1 MKQKHLGPL
10 MAMEKKDLEVS
21 IIGGGLVG
29 SLCAC
34 ILGNQGIR
42 VKVYEYRSGG
52 IRNAE
57 IVEGRSMNLLL
68 SERGLSALRL
78 AGMKE
83 EAIIDLTIPIKGRI
97 LHTKDGQKI
106 PFLSDRTGRY
116 VYSIIRKDLNEVII
130 AAAKKNPN
138 IDIFFKHKFINYDF
152 KINKFQIMRPD
163 GGVEENSADLLIGCD
178 GAYSAVRKQMLR
190 TPRFNHSQSYFEH
203 GYIELA
209 IPPTSTGEF
218 AMEGDFLH
226 FWPRENFMLTALP
239 NRDCSYTV
247 SLFMPFE
254 MFEKFNTPEKLFQL
268 FKENFPEAIP
278 LIGKEKLIADFF
290 KAKPSSMV
298 SVKCNP
304 YHWEDKILLIGDAA
318 HAMLPFNGQGMNA
331 GFEDC
336 EILSEL
342 LSTYNYDLKKVLPE
356 YTRRRQKDAEIICDL
371 AKATFNVMKLHTSK
385 KFLFL
390 SKLDN
395 LLNTIFPR
403 SWIVLSTEVTF
414 SKMPYSQCFARKQKQ
429 DKIVSTVLWSVV
441 IVGFCFAVSMF
452 ARL

>member
-130 AAAKKNPN
+130 AAAKENPN

-163 GGVEENSADLLIGCD
+163 EP
-178 GAYSAVRKQMLR
+178 RKKLTQ
-190 TPRFNHSQSYFEH
+190 PVFFELV
-203 GYIELA
+203 YELA

-254 MFEKFNTPEKLFQL
+254 MFEQFNTPEKLFQL
-268 FKENFPEAIP
+268 FKENFPDAIP

-298 SVKCNP
+298 SVK
-304 YHWEDKILLIGDAA
+304 
-318 HAMLPFNGQGMNA
+318 

-371 AKATFNVMKLHTSK
+371 ARATFNVMKLHTSK
-385 KFLFL
+385 KFLLL